1 MNDKIIEINHISKC
15 YNMGLFRN
23 KQHNIVH
30 DVSFTVRRGTTY
42 GLIGKSGSG
51 KSTIMKM
58 IAGLTSIDSG
68 EILFKNRRVTDWLR
82 YNNHEYRSSCQMLFQ
97 NPLQSIYP
105 KFLAEEA
112 LLEVV
117 KIHNLSTVNIEQ
129 DIAAILEMVRLSTSI
144 FKRRVTELS
153 GGELQRLCLAR
164 ILLVN
169 PELILLDEPTTQLDT
184 GAQFQIMTILKELQL
199 EKNLSYLF
207 VSHDIDLMKYLAHD
221 VGVIERGEI
230 IEEGLSKSVLKN
242 PKSQF
247 MKQLL
252 DAYYTL

>member
-1 MNDKIIEINHISKC
+1 
-15 YNMGLFRN
+15 
-23 KQHNIVH
+23 
-30 DVSFTVRRGTTY
+30 
-42 GLIGKSGSG
+42 
-51 KSTIMKM
+51 
-58 IAGLTSIDSG
+58 
-68 EILFKNRRVTDWLR
+68 
-82 YNNHEYRSSCQMLFQ
+82 
-97 NPLQSIYP
+97 
-105 KFLAEEA
+105 
-112 LLEVV
+112 
-117 KIHNLSTVNIEQ
+117 
-129 DIAAILEMVRLSTSI
+129 MVRLSTSI